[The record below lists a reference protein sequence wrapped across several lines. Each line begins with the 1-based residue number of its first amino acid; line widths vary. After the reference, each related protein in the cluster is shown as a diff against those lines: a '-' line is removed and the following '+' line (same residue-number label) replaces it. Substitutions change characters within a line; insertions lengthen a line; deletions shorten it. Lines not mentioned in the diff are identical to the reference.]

1 MDKADKDALR
11 LTLLRADL
19 QRTGLDLPGD
29 SDYLPFLL
37 QAATAR
43 LERQGIRDDDSA
55 DYTQTVVG
63 TAAWMYRKR
72 INGETEPEYL
82 RRLRFDLLLA
92 RGRAAQGEEASTP

>member
-1 MDKADKDALR
+1 MDKTDKDALR

-72 INGETEPEYL
+72 ISGEAEPEYL

-92 RGRAAQGEEASTP
+92 RGRAART

>member
-1 MDKADKDALR
+1 MGVDKDSLR

-19 QRTGLDLPGD
+19 QRTGLELPGD

-37 QAATAR
+37 QAAASR
-43 LERQGIRDDDSA
+43 LERQGIRDDESA
-55 DYTQTVVG
+55 DYTQAVVG

-72 INGETEPEYL
+72 ISGDGEPEYL

-92 RGRAAQGEEASTP
+92 RGRSAAGGGAT